1 MNLGKF
7 NGAVWALKEEFK
19 DMEVLQHLKT
29 LKKSLSQ
36 SVAQPNAETAE
47 AFKES
52 LEELKKTLSGCP
64 SNEATPSR
72 RRIFKE
78 LKAEN
83 KIGLGILFSVQA
95 IIQKNSITPA
105 DALAKIAEFIKE
117 VNSFHQTIDSLAV
130 DLDTLEVEY
139 DELEE
144 GEYEIGILIPED
156 ILRKSLSNVQKELK
170 CINELLRVIS
180 EVATGKPKEF
190 SLHTIGSTDMQV
202 FFNTASTVAACLAVI
217 IERIVA
223 LYKNQLEIKKIKA
236 ELEKMNT
243 PATVTTPLDKHIT
256 ELVQKELDLITK
268 DIINDYYKKK
278 DSGRKN
284 ELKAHL
290 NHVLN
295 YMTERIDKGAVF
307 EVCVGLPDKPEKPN
321 DEDEVER
328 LVYRR
333 KFAAYEKECKDKK
346 KLNEAGGKVG
356 EIGQCKEE
364 ILMLPEPYEP
374 EDGGVDM
381 EEAKLPPEKPAEKT
395 VAKKKTKK
403 KKKKASKK

>member
-7 NGAVWALKEEFK
+7 NGAVLALKEEFE
-19 DMEVLQHLKT
+19 DMEVLQHLNT

-36 SVAQPNAETAE
+36 SVTQPNAETAE

-52 LEELKKTLSGCP
+52 LGELEKTLSGCP

-78 LKAEN
+78 LEAEN

-95 IIQKNSITPA
+95 IIQENSITPA
-105 DALAKIAEFIKE
+105 DALAKITEFIKE
-117 VNSFHQTIDSLAV
+117 VNSFHQTIASLAADLNVLQV
-130 DLDTLEVEY
+130 DY
-139 DELEE
+139 DELKE

-156 ILRKSLSNVQKELK
+156 ILRKSLSNIQKELK
-170 CINELLRVIS
+170 CINGLLRVIS

-190 SLHTIGSTDMQV
+190 SLRTIGSTDMQV
-202 FFNTASTVAACLAVI
+202 FFNTASTVAVCLAVT

-223 LYKNQLEIKKIKA
+223 LYKNQLEIRKIKA
-236 ELEKMNT
+236 ELEQMNT

-278 DSGRKN
+278 DSGRRN

-307 EVCVGLPDKPEKPN
+307 EVRVGLPDKPEEPN
-321 DEDEVER
+321 DEDELEH
-328 LVYRR
+328 LDYEM
-333 KFAAYEKECKDKK
+333 KLMAYEKACKDKK
-346 KLNEAGGKVG
+346 KLNEAGRKVG

-374 EDGGVDM
+374 EDGGVGT

-395 VAKKKTKK
+395 VVKK
-403 KKKKASKK
+403 KKKKAKKK